1 VSTAS
6 HTPVQTPEGAAPGG
20 DDKREA
26 TVRSRART
34 AFLGLPLRFEP
45 DTQPGI
51 DSSTFVARGSGY
63 ALAVSRSGMAIA
75 VRPRSTDR
83 AATITMRLV
92 GSSSR
97 SVVTARHE
105 LPGVTNYFEGGD
117 PKAWRTNI
125 RGYSQ
130 VDYRDVY
137 PGIDVVYYGNQQKL
151 EYDFR
156 IAPGVRPSTIAMA
169 FEGAVKPK
177 VDTAGNL
184 VISGTG
190 GTLIQHPPVIYQED
204 HGTRRAIDG
213 GYVVHADGRVGFR
226 VGRFDDRLALI
237 IDPVLTYSTYL
248 GGANQ
253 ERVNDVAF
261 DAQDALI
268 IVGETYSSDFPVV
281 NAFQP
286 VRHGFGDVFVA
297 KLTPAGDALVYA
309 TYLGGGSFEYARG
322 VAADSAGSAYV
333 VGETFS
339 PDFPTKNALQPA
351 IDGPSDVFVAKL
363 DASGALVYSTF
374 FGGTGEDNG
383 TGIAVDV
390 FGRAHVAGATISAD
404 FPIVAGP
411 QPSLGGY
418 PAFRSTDGG
427 ATWSGLNAGLK
438 TIGAR
443 SFAFD
448 TSTQPGTVYVGTEA
462 EGVFKSADGGST
474 WTRALSANLPPV
486 QIYAL
491 ALGSGSPATLYAATH
506 VGLFRSYDRGDSW
519 ADLHLWP
526 TVTSVVLMPD
536 SPSTIYAGL
545 GWGSPQGVFRS
556 TDGGQTWTETGLSDL
571 VNGLAVSGSTV
582 YAATTSGLYKS
593 VAGGAWIFLNNGF
606 SGEVAAVATSPND
619 ADTAYVATLGG
630 LFKTNTGGASWSP
643 VFQLG
648 GSPIAAI
655 AVAPSDPSI
664 VYVMTVWWGLA
675 ITHDGGETWQPGGP
689 VNAQPYSLAVDP
701 TATSTVYVS
710 NSVAWDAFV
719 ATLSPD
725 GSSLEYSTFLGG
737 SNSDLATGIALGS
750 DGAAYV
756 VVKRI
761 RTIFPFSM
769 PFSRY
774 MAASPT
780 SSWRSSRGPERSIT
794 PRIWA
799 GGTQTTQAE
808 SPSIPTVART

>member
-1 VSTAS
+1 VFTAS

-20 DDKREA
+20 DDKRDA

-45 DTQPGI
+45 GTRPGI
-51 DSSTFVARGSGY
+51 DSSTFFARGSGY
-63 ALAVSRSGMAIA
+63 ALAVSRSGAAIA
-75 VRPRSTDR
+75 VSPRSIDR

-130 VDYRDVY
+130 VEYRDVY

-156 IAPGVRPSTIAMA
+156 IAPGVSPSTIAMV
-169 FEGAVKPK
+169 FDGAVKPN

-226 VGRFDDRLALI
+226 VGRYDHRLALI

-248 GGANQ
+248 GGAHQ
-253 ERVNDVAF
+253 ERVNGVAL
-261 DAQDALI
+261 DPQDAPI

-286 VRHGFGDVFVA
+286 MRRGFGDVFVA

-309 TYLGGGSFEYARG
+309 TYLGGGSFDFARS
-322 VAADSAGSAYV
+322 VASDSAGNAYV
-333 VGETFS
+333 VGETS
-339 PDFPTKNALQPA
+339 STDFPTLNAFQPT
-351 IDGPSDVFVAKL
+351 IKGPSRDVFVAKL
-363 DASGALVYSTF
+363 DPSGALVYSTF
-374 FGGTGEDNG
+374 LGGTGEDNG
-383 TGIAVDV
+383 TGIAVDA

-404 FPIVAGP
+404 FPIVGGP
-411 QPSLGGY
+411 QPALGGY

-427 ATWSGLNAGLK
+427 TTWSGLAGGLK
-438 TIGAR
+438 TISAR

-448 TSTQPGTVYVGTEA
+448 TSSQPATVYAGTEA
-462 EGVFKSADGGST
+462 EGVFRSADGGST

-486 QIYAL
+486 QIYGL

-506 VGLFRSYDRGDSW
+506 VGLFRSDDRGESW

-526 TVTSVVLMPD
+526 TVTSVVVMPD
-536 SPSTIYAGL
+536 SPST
-545 GWGSPQGVFRS
+545 V
-556 TDGGQTWTETGLSDL
+556 
-571 VNGLAVSGSTV
+571 
-582 YAATTSGLYKS
+582 
-593 VAGGAWIFLNNGF
+593 
-606 SGEVAAVATSPND
+606 
-619 ADTAYVATLGG
+619 
-630 LFKTNTGGASWSP
+630 
-643 VFQLG
+643 
-648 GSPIAAI
+648 
-655 AVAPSDPSI
+655 
-664 VYVMTVWWGLA
+664 
-675 ITHDGGETWQPGGP
+675 
-689 VNAQPYSLAVDP
+689 
-701 TATSTVYVS
+701 
-710 NSVAWDAFV
+710 
-719 ATLSPD
+719 
-725 GSSLEYSTFLGG
+725 
-737 SNSDLATGIALGS
+737 
-750 DGAAYV
+750 
-756 VVKRI
+756 
-761 RTIFPFSM
+761 
-769 PFSRY
+769 
-774 MAASPT
+774 
-780 SSWRSSRGPERSIT
+780 
-794 PRIWA
+794 
-799 GGTQTTQAE
+799 
-808 SPSIPTVART
+808 